1 MPKTAP
7 TTKAPTARTV
17 RASLRF
23 LRVAPRKV
31 RLVLDLIR
39 GLPVEDAM
47 DQLRMASRAVAKPL
61 LKLLESAVASAEQE
75 REGVERLT
83 RDQLYVKMLVA
94 DEGPKLKRYQPR
106 AFGRAAMI
114 RKRSSHV
121 HLVLA
126 VRAAPSDGAAKRAA
140 APVSAPAATT
150 ASKAAKKPKSPNA

>member
-1 MPKTAP
+1 MPDAVPSTTAVS
-7 TTKAPTARTV
+7 ARTV

-39 GLPVEDAM
+39 GLSVEDAM
-47 DQLRMASRAVAKPL
+47 DQLRTANRAVAQPL
-61 LKLLESAVASAEQE
+61 LKLLESAAANAEHE

-83 RDQLYVKMLVA
+83 RDHLYVKMLVA

-106 AFGRAAMI
+106 AYGRAGMI

-121 HLVLA
+121 HLVLG
-126 VRAAPSDGAAKRAA
+126 VRAAPSAGTTK
-140 APVSAPAATT
+140 PARR
-150 ASKAAKKPKSPNA
+150 AKKPSASAATSTHKPSNA